1 MKYNNINQNIE
12 NREKEMKKE
21 LKSNENYIKE
31 YKELNKNVNNKIEKG
46 LDNNIK
52 ENNINEE
59 IIEEPIYVMTLA
71 LEQGKSEKIEIFSN
85 SDPTELAYNFCSK
98 NNLDYDALDYLK
110 EQITNLLESYAKNE
124 NYEDYLNN
132 NENECINEIEEVKED
147 QEFNITENYKENLN
161 SQITTESINKEN
173 SDYKNYKEEINS
185 KEYEDYRNKNEI
197 NNDIKNDIN
206 EEKNNKII
214 NNNAGGYFIK
224 KNNKTKEEIT
234 NLQRIKNDE
243 LFSNDKNRSKRRN
256 YKINEDIIIGIG
268 DYNNNKDNKINNI
281 SGKNDKEEIKSYK
294 NITNN
299 FNQETKT
306 NTNNNIIQNDE
317 EEKTYLY
324 SPKNEQ
330 NIYNNIKNKNL
341 LKEEKKK
348 NNKKINKIK
357 PKENIYKNRSVLKS
371 TQIKKEIDKEYSF
384 KPMINDNYKTD
395 LSFNE
400 RLKIFNNIS
409 RIKKE
414 ELKNSIYNLKD
425 KESGQD
431 FFRPKLIS
439 KNLSF
444 IKNKKEIDDNNN
456 MDIFNKNYLYL
467 EKYNLK
473 RQNLYNKYY
482 ENRGKPQFYNKIKNE
497 KIINETN
504 KKAFSNLF
512 NILDSDQDD
521 LITSVSININNIPE
535 NIYKIIEPLLIE
547 LKEDNQT
554 LNQDEFIKAM
564 NKLFENISFSKRRE
578 LINEYNKYNI
588 TSKTTRYNNN
598 NYKEIN
604 KKKILNKNTNK
615 LAEKHY
621 LKMQKMMNIYD
632 KEYNKSFYN
641 KTSKNNYNHF
651 FIDNAKNNKFSS
663 INNCTFNNYLKNLN

>member
-59 IIEEPIYVMTLA
+59 ITEEPIYVMTLA

-124 NYEDYLNN
+124 NYEDYINN
-132 NENECINEIEEVKED
+132 NKNECINEIEEVKED

-663 INNCTFNNYLKNLN
+663 INDCTFNNYLKNLN

>member
-12 NREKEMKKE
+12 NREKKMKKE

-59 IIEEPIYVMTLA
+59 ITEEPIYVMTLA

-124 NYEDYLNN
+124 NYEDYINN
-132 NENECINEIEEVKED
+132 NKNECINEIEEVKED

-197 NNDIKNDIN
+197 NNDIKNDIKK
-206 EEKNNKII
+206 EKNNKII

-268 DYNNNKDNKINNI
+268 DYDNKDNKIYNI
-281 SGKNDKEEIKSYK
+281 SGKNNKEEIKSYK

-431 FFRPKLIS
+431 FFKPKLIS

-444 IKNKKEIDDNNN
+444 IKNKKEIDDKNNI
-456 MDIFNKNYLYL
+456 DIFNKNYLYL

-547 LKEDNQT
+547 LKEDIQT

-588 TSKTTRYNNN
+588 TSKTSRYNN
-598 NYKEIN
+598 NYKETN
-604 KKKILNKNTNK
+604 KKKISNKNTNK

-663 INNCTFNNYLKNLN
+663 INDCTFNNYLKNLN

>member
-59 IIEEPIYVMTLA
+59 ITEEPIYVMTLA

-578 LINEYNKYNI
+578 LINEYNKNNI
-588 TSKTTRYNNN
+588 TSKTTRYNN

>member
-1 MKYNNINQNIE
+1 MKHNNINQNIE

-59 IIEEPIYVMTLA
+59 ITEEPIYVMTLA

-124 NYEDYLNN
+124 NYEDYINN

-598 NYKEIN
+598 YKEIN

>member
-1 MKYNNINQNIE
+1 
-12 NREKEMKKE
+12 MKKE

-59 IIEEPIYVMTLA
+59 ITEEPIYVMTLA

-124 NYEDYLNN
+124 NYEDYINN
-132 NENECINEIEEVKED
+132 NKNECINEIEEVKED

-299 FNQETKT
+299 FNQE
-306 NTNNNIIQNDE
+306 I
-317 EEKTYLY
+317 
-324 SPKNEQ
+324 
-330 NIYNNIKNKNL
+330 
-341 LKEEKKK
+341 
-348 NNKKINKIK
+348 KKII
-357 PKENIYKNRSVLKS
+357 
-371 TQIKKEIDKEYSF
+371 
-384 KPMINDNYKTD
+384 
-395 LSFNE
+395 
-400 RLKIFNNIS
+400 
-409 RIKKE
+409 
-414 ELKNSIYNLKD
+414 
-425 KESGQD
+425 
-431 FFRPKLIS
+431 
-439 KNLSF
+439 
-444 IKNKKEIDDNNN
+444 
-456 MDIFNKNYLYL
+456 
-467 EKYNLK
+467 
-473 RQNLYNKYY
+473 
-482 ENRGKPQFYNKIKNE
+482 
-497 KIINETN
+497 
-504 KKAFSNLF
+504 
-512 NILDSDQDD
+512 
-521 LITSVSININNIPE
+521 
-535 NIYKIIEPLLIE
+535 
-547 LKEDNQT
+547 
-554 LNQDEFIKAM
+554 
-564 NKLFENISFSKRRE
+564 
-578 LINEYNKYNI
+578 
-588 TSKTTRYNNN
+588 
-598 NYKEIN
+598 
-604 KKKILNKNTNK
+604 KIL
-615 LAEKHY
+615 
-621 LKMQKMMNIYD
+621 
-632 KEYNKSFYN
+632 
-641 KTSKNNYNHF
+641 
-651 FIDNAKNNKFSS
+651 
-663 INNCTFNNYLKNLN
+663 

>member
-59 IIEEPIYVMTLA
+59 ITEEPIYVMTLA

-124 NYEDYLNN
+124 NYEDYINN
-132 NENECINEIEEVKED
+132 NENECINEIEEAKED

-161 SQITTESINKEN
+161 SQITNESINKEN

-268 DYNNNKDNKINNI
+268 DYNNNNKDNKINNI

-598 NYKEIN
+598 YKEIN

>member
-59 IIEEPIYVMTLA
+59 ITEEPIYVMTLA

-124 NYEDYLNN
+124 NYEDYINN
-132 NENECINEIEEVKED
+132 NKNECINEIEEVKED
-147 QEFNITENYKENLN
+147 QEFNITGNYKENLN

-598 NYKEIN
+598 YKEIN

-632 KEYNKSFYN
+632 KENNKSLYN

-651 FIDNAKNNKFSS
+651 FLDNNKNNKFSS

>member
-59 IIEEPIYVMTLA
+59 ITEEPIYVMTLA

-598 NYKEIN
+598 YKEIN